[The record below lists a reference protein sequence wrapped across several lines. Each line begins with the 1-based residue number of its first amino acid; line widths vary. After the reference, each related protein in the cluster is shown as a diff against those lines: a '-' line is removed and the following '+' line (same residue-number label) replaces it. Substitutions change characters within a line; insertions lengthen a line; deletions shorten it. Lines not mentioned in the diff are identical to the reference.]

1 METSELDLE
10 LGDDVEVI
18 QPEQF
23 PGRPSKTSLSE
34 AFVEPR
40 KAPVL
45 SKEALPG
52 LVGEIVELATRD
64 NEADPAAVLP
74 FFLTYFGAEVG
85 GTTYVVVGEDLH
97 PARLNCLIL
106 GASSKARKGTSKGPI
121 LRIMQNLPGP
131 RVRCTPGPMSSGE
144 GLIHAVRN
152 PSKTR
157 KKGETIPDPGISDK
171 RLMICCDEYAA
182 CMQASKRVG
191 STLTSVKR
199 CLWDNGNVDPMTK
212 NDPVTTTGAHVC
224 WVGHITKFEFLKLSE
239 QCDLVNGIGNRILY
253 WYVRRQKLVPR
264 PTPMP
269 DDEVDR
275 LVERLADVL
284 QHARDLGSVTFT
296 PAANRV
302 WDKMYPALTLD
313 REGLIGEVTSRAE
326 AQVTRLA
333 LIYALLDRKKRIDVP
348 HLKAALAAWQYCL
361 DSAAFVFGSDAEQCL
376 GDRKLKILNAL
387 KEGAKSSTEI
397 HKLFS
402 GNLSASELSKMLS
415 ELQASGMI
423 GQEKFRNEKGGRPSV
438 KWALTPGFVLPD
450 YMKDVSNDEQ

>member
-23 PGRPSKTSLSE
+23 PETPSKLVLSK
-34 AFVEPR
+34 AFIEPR
-40 KAPVL
+40 KAPTL

-52 LVGEIVELATRD
+52 LVGEIVELATRG

-97 PARLNCLIL
+97 PPRLNCLIL
-106 GASSKARKGTSKGPI
+106 GASAKARKGTSKGPV
-121 LRIMQNLPGP
+121 LRIMQALPGP

-152 PSKTR
+152 ASKNA
-157 KKGETIPDPGISDK
+157 KKGESAPDPGVSDK

-182 CMQASKRVG
+182 CMQASKRAG

-264 PTPMP
+264 PAPMP
-269 DDEVDR
+269 DEEVQK
-275 LVERLADVL
+275 LVNRLADVV
-284 QHARDLGSVTFT
+284 QHARDLGSIRFT
-296 PAANRV
+296 DAANRV

-326 AQVTRLA
+326 AQVTRLS

-361 DSAAFVFGSDAEQCL
+361 DSASFVFGSDAEQSL

-387 KEGAKSSTEI
+387 KDGAKTSTD
-397 HKLFS
+397 LNRVFS
-402 GNLSASELSKMLS
+402 GNLSASELAKMLG
-415 ELQASGMI
+415 ELQASGMLD
-423 GQEKFRNEKGGRPSV
+423 QEQIKNERGGRPIV
-438 KWALTPGFVLPD
+438 KWALAPGFELPE
-450 YMKDVSNDEQ
+450 YMQNRSDEGG